1 MELQKLIN
9 RAMDLRG
16 QYEKKETELYGSP
29 ATDEDI
35 AQGFSGDVNNLI
47 KLIMAERGK
56 RTIAN
61 SKYAPRVVGDR
72 GSLHPSLA
80 WGLCWCSAADS
91 RLHILFRGDAT
102 RGRNRSYGSYKTC
115 HKK

>member
-16 QYEKKETELYGSP
+16 QYEKKERELYGTP

-56 RTIAN
+56 RNIAN
-61 SKYAPRVVGDR
+61 SKEKLEAQLAHCLWSVIVLAKIHNINLEQSFMETMDR
-72 GSLHPSLA
+72 LENHL
-80 WGLCWCSAADS
+80 LETQD
-91 RLHILFRGDAT
+91 
-102 RGRNRSYGSYKTC
+102 
-115 HKK
+115 

>member
-16 QYEKKETELYGSP
+16 QYEKKETELYGRPS
-29 ATDEDI
+29 TDEDI

-56 RTIAN
+56 RNIAN
-61 SKYAPRVVGDR
+61 SKEKLEAQLAHCLWSVIVLSKMHNIDLEQSFMETMDR
-72 GSLHPSLA
+72 LENHL
-80 WGLCWCSAADS
+80 LETQD
-91 RLHILFRGDAT
+91 
-102 RGRNRSYGSYKTC
+102 
-115 HKK
+115 

>member
-1 MELQKLIN
+1 MEFQKLIN

-16 QYEKKETELYGSP
+16 QYAKKETELYGSP

-47 KLIMAERGK
+47 KLILAERGK

-61 SKYAPRVVGDR
+61 SKEKLEAQLAHCLWSVIVLAKCTTLIWNNLSWKRWIGWKIIYWKLRTDYT
-72 GSLHPSLA
+72 SLRP
-80 WGLCWCSAADS
+80 G
-91 RLHILFRGDAT
+91 
-102 RGRNRSYGSYKTC
+102 
-115 HKK
+115 